1 MSDNDKLRENLAAET
16 ARCSY
21 WERRALEREKES
33 KYYQTQLVDAHAL
46 IGRIVH
52 QVSERWDTVNLTKY
66 FPTDN
71 LHRQRSVGNPT
82 GEDSRKQVDE
92 P

>member
-1 MSDNDKLRENLAAET
+1 MSDYEEVREKFPEEH
-16 ARCSY
+16 ARCLR
-21 WERRALEREKES
+21 WEKRALELERES

-71 LHRQRSVGNPT
+71 LHRQRSVGNAT
-82 GEDSRKQVDE
+82 GEAEK